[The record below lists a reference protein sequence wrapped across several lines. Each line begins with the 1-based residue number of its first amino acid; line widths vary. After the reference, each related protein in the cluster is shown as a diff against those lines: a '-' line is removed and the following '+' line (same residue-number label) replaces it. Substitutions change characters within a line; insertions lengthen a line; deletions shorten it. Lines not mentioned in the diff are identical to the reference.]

1 MADEKKEKWLNWLAL
16 TTLIFS
22 AAATLGSSKAGGYSG
37 KSTTSQILA
46 SDQWS
51 FFQAKSTKQHLY
63 ELQRDALTLQALA
76 APESAQPKFKETL
89 DRYAKSTAKY
99 DGEKVDIKAKAEKLE
114 VVRDESSKFAG
125 IFGKAVLYLQVAI
138 ILSAMAG
145 LLKKQPLWWISFVP
159 GVAGMVYFISA
170 FWLTW

>member
-63 ELQRDALTLQALA
+63 ELQRDSLTLQALA
-76 APESAQPKFKETL
+76 APESAQPKFKEKL
-89 DRYAKSTAKY
+89 DKYAENITKY
-99 DGEKVDIKAKAEKLE
+99 DGEKASIKAKAEKLE
-114 VVRDESSKFAG
+114 VVRDESSKFAS

-145 LLKKQPLWWISFVP
+145 LLKKQPLWWISFAP
-159 GVAGMVYFISA
+159 GAAGLAYFLYA
-170 FWLTW
+170 YCVTW